1 MKNAETEIHFKKYK
15 ITMLGQN
22 QDLII
27 TTAGHYA
34 IPLRDKHVLEK
45 ILNNKDINI
54 TLSLKTLTILKV

>member
-1 MKNAETEIHFKKYK
+1 MKNAETEIDFKKYK
-15 ITMLGQN
+15 VTMLGQN

-54 TLSLKTLTILKV
+54 KH

>member
-15 ITMLGQN
+15 VTMLGQN

-34 IPLRDKHVLEK
+34 IPLRDKHILEK
-45 ILNNKDINI
+45 KYSNI
-54 TLSLKTLTILKV
+54 SR